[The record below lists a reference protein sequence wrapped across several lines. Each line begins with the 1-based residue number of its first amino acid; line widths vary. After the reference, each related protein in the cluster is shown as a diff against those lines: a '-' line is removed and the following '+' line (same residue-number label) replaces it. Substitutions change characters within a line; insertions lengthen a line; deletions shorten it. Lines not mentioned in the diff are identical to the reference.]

1 MGILQQRRVIKSHL
15 SRRPYRYNVIASR
28 YIWMFECTAYVLGVI
43 GVHSIAFLN
52 AIVLE
57 MHIQPEFCN
66 LIEFFF
72 PTDGRRAMFYMHRA
86 GSRCY

>member
-43 GVHSIAFLN
+43 GVL
-52 AIVLE
+52 
-57 MHIQPEFCN
+57 P
-66 LIEFFF
+66 
-72 PTDGRRAMFYMHRA
+72 
-86 GSRCY
+86 